1 MSAAALAFLRAV
13 AIAFIC
19 FSMASKTFIS
29 GFAALRPRF
38 LPCTLF
44 FDPGLR
50 PLFLGSEAAAGGVAT
65 ALVTA
70 FGLRAILFFIV

>member
-1 MSAAALAFLRAV
+1 LFFDGFENIYFRLCGPTTTFLALY
-13 AIAFIC
+13 
-19 FSMASKTFIS
+19 
-29 GFAALRPRF
+29 
-38 LPCTLF
+38 LF